1 MLRTILIVAACLLLA
16 TVVSAQQKIGD
27 NTLILD
33 PASLLELESTS
44 QGFLPSRMTSAQRD
58 AQTEWDEGHI
68 IYNTSDNCL
77 QIYNG
82 TSWDC
87 FAQGVTID
95 SSIYRY
101 NGSLLADRTVT
112 MNSRNLTFDG
122 SGGEIVITSAGD
134 LGIGDPTPE
143 AKLDVED
150 GTVRLSDYGKGM
162 IKGSESYLL
171 GVDSEGDVIDVS
183 PAIDTFSL
191 IGNELRISLK
201 GDTVSY
207 DSVNLVKY
215 LDNTDSQEL
224 DSLGLDGNTLNIGI
238 AGDMNGLQSVDL
250 SSLSDINIY
259 KDNGTL
265 LADRTIGLSTFD
277 LIFDG
282 TNDVIIQDDGNVGI
296 GLTTPARPLHVN
308 EALRLSRGNNT
319 TSFIFDRYDGSLGT
333 TWKSYLMGVNAT
345 SLGDGEFFIAD
356 YNEAVSGGGYTRMFT
371 LRDATEPLRFDQYGD
386 STFVTGAEVSLL
398 GVEVDGDVVEVDAN
412 SIGSDNQVIDSI
424 ALTGTN
430 LEISLEDD
438 GETLKTIDLSS
449 LQDGT
454 GSDNQI
460 LDSLG
465 LTGTVLE
472 VGIQGD
478 VNGLQS
484 VDLSSLQDGTGSD
497 NQTIDSLGLDGN
509 TLNIGLERDINGL
522 QSIDLSSI
530 TGNSENLYNTSD
542 SLESDR
548 TVTMDGNDLTF
559 DGFGT
564 GDIIF
569 QSDGD
574 VGIGTAAPTA
584 NLHVSGGTGSVELLL
599 EADTDNATES
609 DQPRLTFSQDGGAI
623 TGHIGFTDGGNHLK
637 ISNESNNN
645 LELQT
650 NATTR
655 LTIEGD
661 GDVGIGTTSPGARLE
676 VDGGSVIFDE
686 YGVGTYEKSDTGSV
700 KYLLAV
706 DTAGAVVELNT
717 AQNTRW
723 FYPPAIVINASDTIS
738 NDTLDL
744 HADYVTQFSTPLISN
759 PEAEGYVPYYD
770 EDQLDYYITYYDDTV
785 LDNISIDA
793 TGKMTYD
800 IIAVPFDN
808 YTVINVVFVIKD
820 P

>member
-215 LDNTDSQEL
+215 LDNTDNQEL

-686 YGVGTYEKSDTGSV
+686 YGIGTYSDTSV
-700 KYLLAV
+700 SYLLAV
-706 DTAGAVVELNT
+706 DTAGNVVELPT
-717 AQNTRW
+717 AKNTRW
-723 FYPPAIVINASDTIS
+723 FYPPAIIIDASAIS
-738 NDTLDL
+738 MDDTLDL
-744 HADYVTQFSTPLISN
+744 HANYITQFKTPLIKN
-759 PEAEGYVPYYD
+759 PEAPALLPTYD
-770 EDQLDYYITYYDDTV
+770 KDELDYFITYYDDTV
-785 LDNISIDA
+785 LENVSIDDE
-793 TGKMTYD
+793 GVMVYD
-800 IIAVPFDN
+800 VRAVPFDN
-808 YTVINVVFVIKD
+808 YTVINVVFLIKE
-820 P
+820 